1 MEFLRKL
8 IGKPS
13 QSTPRG
19 RASRRASHVTPSRS
33 QPVNLPIREAPPIQP
48 AAEGEAESEASVA
61 PEAEAIQRDDSPVE
75 DDAAEDRLAAIESVV
90 ADDAELETAASLPV
104 EEAESIAS
112 AAEAPPAELPT
123 PPTGIPTPAPI
134 LTRQRESLTY
144 GIASDVGNVRDN
156 NEDACFGMQ
165 WHSIT
170 VDDRP
175 DFGLFIVADGM
186 GGHLD
191 GERAS
196 GVAVQTLAAE
206 MLNSIYVPMLK
217 DFNSGSS
224 PTILEALVN
233 ASEAANRA
241 VIKRVPGG
249 GTTLSAVA
257 TVGNLAYLVHVGDSR
272 AYLLHHDKIEQL
284 TTDHTL
290 VQRLIEMKELTLE
303 EAEHYPQKN
312 VLYRAIGQ
320 NEQLK
325 MERLIRTLPAGA
337 KVVICTDGL
346 WDKVEDETIRE
357 IASEARSPQE
367 ACDRLVRLA
376 NERGGAD
383 NVTVIVF
390 KVPGDVGWN

>member
-1 MEFLRKL
+1 MEK
-8 IGKPS
+8 
-13 QSTPRG
+13 
-19 RASRRASHVTPSRS
+19 
-33 QPVNLPIREAPPIQP
+33 AP
-48 AAEGEAESEASVA
+48 A
-61 PEAEAIQRDDSPVE
+61 
-75 DDAAEDRLAAIESVV
+75 
-90 ADDAELETAASLPV
+90 
-104 EEAESIAS
+104 
-112 AAEAPPAELPT
+112 
-123 PPTGIPTPAPI
+123 GIPTPKPI
-134 LTRQRESLTY
+134 LTRQRQALTY

-206 MLNSIYVPMLK
+206 MLNSIYVPMLR

-233 ASEAANRA
+233 ASEKANRA
-241 VIKRVPGG
+241 VIKHVPGG

-257 TVGNLAYLVHVGDSR
+257 IVGNLAYLVHVGDSR
-272 AYLLHHDKIEQL
+272 AYLLHEDQIEQL

-303 EAEHYPQKN
+303 EAENYPQKN

-325 MERLIRTLPAGA
+325 MERLVRALPPNSH
-337 KVVICTDGL
+337 VLLCTDGL
-346 WDKVEDETIRE
+346 WDFVEE
-357 IASEARSPQE
+357 ASLRAITRLAGSPQE

-376 NERGGAD
+376 NERGGGD
-383 NVTVIVF
+383 NISVYCIQGAEQL
-390 KVPGDVGWN
+390 KRRLRPACER